1 MCILRHILCMNIVIE
16 MTRCLRVVV
25 TQHELKL
32 DAPIQKH
39 VVGTLRCFERALQ
52 LDDASSKLWI
62 EYGSCAYLIHSHS
75 SRLIKQVLV
84 VTRLLLNS
92 GKFIICFDVI

>member
-1 MCILRHILCMNIVIE
+1 MLWLLIEVTLCI
-16 MTRCLRVVV
+16 CLMVV
-25 TQHELKL
+25 QHELKL

-39 VVGTLRCFERALQ
+39 VISTLRCFERALQ

-75 SRLIKQVLV
+75 SRLIKQVPLFTLPLV
-84 VTRLLLNS
+84 SFL
-92 GKFIICFDVI
+92 KF